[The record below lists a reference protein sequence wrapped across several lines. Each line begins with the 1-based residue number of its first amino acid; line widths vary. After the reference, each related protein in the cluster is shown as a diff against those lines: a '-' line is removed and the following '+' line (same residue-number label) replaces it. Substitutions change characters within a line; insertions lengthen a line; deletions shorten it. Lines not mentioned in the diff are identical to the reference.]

1 MSRVSTSV
9 MTATSGPESAGNGP
23 SMDPAAGKP
32 MSGDPGWHD
41 RLQQWSL
48 AGQALAADVGGDPL
62 QLLQLLRSIE
72 QLHRELQDGPFRA
85 SLPSDRRGLHD
96 LLQSMERSGGWP
108 YIPRLQLRTFM
119 ELLDEPAP
127 PGP

>member
-23 SMDPAAGKP
+23 SMDPAAGVP

>member
-1 MSRVSTSV
+1 M
-9 MTATSGPESAGNGP
+9 MTATSGTESAGNGP
-23 SMDPAAGKP
+23 SMDPP
-32 MSGDPGWHD
+32 FREPTSGDPGWHD
-41 RLQQWSL
+41 RLQQWNRD
-48 AGQALAADVGGDPL
+48 GQALAAEAGGDPL

-72 QLHRELQDGPFRA
+72 QLHRDLQDGPFRA

-108 YIPRLQLRTFM
+108 YIPRLQLKTFM

-127 PGP
+127 PAL